1 MKVTVSIDFGEDE
14 LVSSADIKITH
25 SVERSTSQLW
35 FDPDMRDVIAGALA
49 PLLSTLH
56 MPEREI
62 SDVINEVYAA
72 PVLFGKSGKGGY
84 RYCADENRLKYFLEE
99 TEPRSQK
106 RKNG

>member
-72 PVLFGKSGKGGY
+72 PVLFGKSGKV
-84 RYCADENRLKYFLEE
+84 
-99 TEPRSQK
+99 TEIPGK
-106 RKNG
+106 A